1 MDRLKED
8 SEMTIGYICL
18 LICMLLPIFWAGVSK
33 YGYSEVKYDNESPRD
48 HLAELSGKAKN
59 AYNAE
64 QNCYETFPAF
74 AAAVIISHQIGND
87 QSMIDLLCVVFLLS
101 RFLHGYFY
109 ITCKGSLRSIVF
121 VTGLVANIWLFF
133 A

>member
-1 MDRLKED
+1 
-8 SEMTIGYICL
+8 MTIAYICL

-33 YGYSEVKYDNESPRD
+33 YGFNDIEYNNESPRD
-48 HLAELSGKAKN
+48 HISSLSGKARN

-74 AAAVIISHQIGND
+74 AAAVIVAHQLGND

-101 RFLHGYFY
+101 RILHGLFY
-109 ITCKGSLRSIVF
+109 IINRGSMRSIVYLI
-121 VTGLVANIWLFF
+121 GLSANIWLFF
-133 A
+133 V

>member
-1 MDRLKED
+1 
-8 SEMTIGYICL
+8 MTIAYICL

-33 YGYSEVKYDNESPRD
+33 YGFNDIEYNNESPRD
-48 HLAELSGKAKN
+48 HISSLSGKARN

-74 AAAVIISHQIGND
+74 AAAVIVAHQLGND

-101 RFLHGYFY
+101 RILHGYFY
-109 ITCKGSLRSIVF
+109 ITNKGSMRSIVYLI
-121 VTGLVANIWLFF
+121 GLSANIWLFF

>member
-1 MDRLKED
+1 
-8 SEMTIGYICL
+8 
-18 LICMLLPIFWAGVSK
+18 MLLPIFWAGVSK
-33 YGYSEVKYDNESPRD
+33 YGFNSIKYDNESPRD
-48 HLAELSGKAKN
+48 HISLLSGKAKN

-74 AAAVIISHQIGND
+74 AAAVIVAHQIGND

-101 RFLHGYFY
+101 RISHGYFY
-109 ITCKGSLRSIVF
+109 ITNRGSVRSIAF
-121 VTGLVANIWLFF
+121 LIGLAANIWLFF

>member
-1 MDRLKED
+1 
-8 SEMTIGYICL
+8 MTIAYICL

-33 YGYSEVKYDNESPRD
+33 YGFNDIKYNNESPRD
-48 HLAELSGKAKN
+48 HISSLSGKAKN

-74 AAAVIISHQIGND
+74 AAAVIVAHQLGND

-101 RFLHGYFY
+101 RILHGLFY
-109 ITCKGSLRSIVF
+109 IINRGSMRSIVYLI
-121 VTGLVANIWLFF
+121 GLSSNIWLFF
-133 A
+133 V

>member
-1 MDRLKED
+1 
-8 SEMTIGYICL
+8 MTIAYICL

-33 YGYSEVKYDNESPRD
+33 YGFNDIEYNNESPRD
-48 HLAELSGKAKN
+48 HISSLSGKAKN

-74 AAAVIISHQIGND
+74 AAAVIVAHQLGND

-101 RFLHGYFY
+101 RILHGLFY
-109 ITCKGSLRSIVF
+109 IINRGSMRSIVYLI
-121 VTGLVANIWLFF
+121 GLSANIWLFF

>member
-1 MDRLKED
+1 
-8 SEMTIGYICL
+8 MTIWYICL
-18 LICMLLPIFWAGVSK
+18 LSCILLPIFWAGVSK
-33 YGYSEVKYDNESPRD
+33 YGFNSIKYDNESPRD
-48 HLAELSGKAKN
+48 HISLLSGKAKN

-74 AAAVIISHQIGND
+74 AAAVIVAHQIGND

-101 RFLHGYFY
+101 RISHGYFY
-109 ITCKGSLRSIVF
+109 ITNRGSVRSIAF
-121 VTGLVANIWLFF
+121 LIGLTANIWLFF

>member
-1 MDRLKED
+1 
-8 SEMTIGYICL
+8 MTIGYICL

-48 HLAELSGKAKN
+48 HIALLSGKAKN

-74 AAAVIISHQIGND
+74 AAAVIISHQLGND
-87 QSMIDLLCVVFLLS
+87 QSMIDLLCVTFLMS
-101 RFLHGYFY
+101 RLLHGYFY
-109 ITCKGSLRSIVF
+109 IIEKGSLRSIVF
-121 VTGLVANIWLFF
+121 IVGLIANIWLFF

>member
-1 MDRLKED
+1 
-8 SEMTIGYICL
+8 MTIGYICL

-33 YGYSEVKYDNESPRD
+33 YGFNSIRYDNESPRD
-48 HLAELSGKAKN
+48 HISSLSGTAKN

-74 AAAVIISHQIGND
+74 AAAVIVAHQIGND
-87 QSMIDLLCVVFLLS
+87 QSIIDLLCVVFLLS
-101 RFLHGYFY
+101 RISHGYFY
-109 ITCKGSLRSIVF
+109 ITNRGSVRSIAF
-121 VTGLVANIWLFF
+121 LIGLAANIWLFF

>member
-1 MDRLKED
+1 
-8 SEMTIGYICL
+8 MTIGYICL

-33 YGYSEVKYDNESPRD
+33 YGFNSVGYDNESPRD
-48 HLAELSGKAKN
+48 HISLLSGKAKN

-74 AAAVIISHQIGND
+74 AAAVIVAHQIGND
-87 QSMIDLLCVVFLLS
+87 QSMIDLLSVVILLS
-101 RFLHGYFY
+101 RIAHGYFY
-109 ITCKGSLRSIVF
+109 ITNRGSVRSIAF
-121 VTGLVANIWLFF
+121 LIGLAANIWLFF

>member
-1 MDRLKED
+1 
-8 SEMTIGYICL
+8 MTIGYICL

-33 YGYSEVKYDNESPRD
+33 YGFNSISYDNESPRD
-48 HLAELSGKAKN
+48 HISSLSGKAKN

-74 AAAVIISHQIGND
+74 AAAVIVAHQIGND
-87 QSMIDLLCVVFLLS
+87 QSIIDLLCVVFLLS
-101 RFLHGYFY
+101 RISHGYFY
-109 ITCKGSLRSIVF
+109 ITNRGSVRSIAF
-121 VTGLVANIWLFF
+121 LIGLAANIWLFF

>member
-1 MDRLKED
+1 
-8 SEMTIGYICL
+8 MTIAYICL

-33 YGYSEVKYDNESPRD
+33 YGFNDIEYNNESPRD
-48 HLAELSGKAKN
+48 HISSLSGKAKN

-74 AAAVIISHQIGND
+74 AAAVIVAHQLGND

-101 RFLHGYFY
+101 RILHGLFY
-109 ITCKGSLRSIVF
+109 IINRGSMRSIVYLI
-121 VTGLVANIWLFF
+121 GLSANIWLFF
-133 A
+133 V

>member
-1 MDRLKED
+1 
-8 SEMTIGYICL
+8 MTIGYICL

-33 YGYSEVKYDNESPRD
+33 YGFNSTSYDNESPRD
-48 HLAELSGKAKN
+48 HISLLSGKAKN

-74 AAAVIISHQIGND
+74 AAAVIIAHQIGND

-101 RFLHGYFY
+101 RIAHGYFY
-109 ITCKGSLRSIVF
+109 ITNRGSMRSIAF
-121 VTGLVANIWLFF
+121 LIGLAANIWLFF

>member
-1 MDRLKED
+1 
-8 SEMTIGYICL
+8 
-18 LICMLLPIFWAGVSK
+18 MLLPIFWAGVSK
-33 YGYSEVKYDNESPRD
+33 YGFSEVKYDNESPRD
-48 HLAELSGKAKN
+48 HLSALSGKAKN

-74 AAAVIISHQIGND
+74 AAAVIISHQIGSD

-101 RFLHGYFY
+101 RILHGYFY
-109 ITCKGSLRSIVF
+109 ITSKGSLRSIVF
-121 VTGLVANIWLFF
+121 VTGLIANIWLFF

>member
-1 MDRLKED
+1 
-8 SEMTIGYICL
+8 MTIAYICL

-33 YGYSEVKYDNESPRD
+33 YGFNDIKYNNESPRD
-48 HLAELSGKAKN
+48 HISSLSGKAKN

-74 AAAVIISHQIGND
+74 AAAVIVAHQLGND

-101 RFLHGYFY
+101 RILHGLFY
-109 ITCKGSLRSIVF
+109 IINRGSMRSIVYLI
-121 VTGLVANIWLFF
+121 GLSANIWLFF
-133 A
+133 V